1 MHERCNEFN
10 VFLTRNAEI
19 EKVKRT
25 HSFDR
30 KCRGKKDRGNQ
41 KGNGRIAL
49 RGDRTHNLVIDL
61 VGVKSHTLYRLS

>member
-10 VFLTRNAEI
+10 VFLTRNPEI

-30 KCRGKKDRGNQ
+30 KCRGKKDGGNQ
-41 KGNGRIAL
+41 KEMV
-49 RGDRTHNLVIDL
+49 DKPY
-61 VGVKSHTLYRLS
+61 VGIEPTTL